1 MLHQC
6 AVLCNK
12 LLQTILNCTKLHP
25 TNQNVEVGLTGEHMK
40 ICDECETV
48 AHCTKHGCIPK
59 VSAKDSAMRL
69 ALEALK
75 ELVAQTEIGLFA
87 VKHDHVAM
95 QNARQAI
102 TALREALTE
111 QPAQQEPVAWITKTG
126 SVWKT
131 KADETDTPLYT
142 TPPQRTWVGLTI
154 EEKRQLFDR
163 EDYQGW
169 LDYINAIEAKLRS
182 KNENSN

>member
-59 VSAKDSAMRL
+59 RDFWEGYVPESVRPAVPDAFGTREGEHPEYVQGWNDCRAEMLNAK
-69 ALEALK
+69 
-75 ELVAQTEIGLFA
+75 
-87 VKHDHVAM
+87 
-95 QNARQAI
+95 
-102 TALREALTE
+102 
-111 QPAQQEPVAWITKTG
+111 QPAQPEQEFVCSTGLCHYKT
-126 SVWKT
+126 
-131 KADETDTPLYT
+131 
-142 TPPQRTWVGLTI
+142 QRTWVGLTI

-182 KNENSN
+182 KNEDSN